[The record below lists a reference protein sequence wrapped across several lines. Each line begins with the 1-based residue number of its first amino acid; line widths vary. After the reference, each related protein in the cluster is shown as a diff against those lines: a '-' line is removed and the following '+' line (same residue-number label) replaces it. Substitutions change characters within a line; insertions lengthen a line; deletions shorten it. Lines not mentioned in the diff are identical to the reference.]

1 MNLSKTLFGKVYDFH
16 SVKEVLAKANEQ
28 KSGDTLAGIAAHDAK
43 ERVAAKYVLA
53 DLTVE
58 EVTNEPAVPYK
69 DDSVTRI
76 ILDDL
81 DRTQYDAIKNLTIGQ
96 LREKILDNRLS
107 GDQILTMAR
116 GMSSEVIAAL
126 AKLMGNL
133 DLMYVSRKL
142 YVRAHCN
149 TTIGEPGTFAVR
161 LQPNHPT
168 DNVQGVT
175 ASLLEGLSYGAGDA
189 VLGLNPAIDTLKST
203 SDILNLFHDVKERL
217 HIPTQTC
224 VLSHITTQLAAL
236 KSGVPMDL
244 CFQSIAG
251 SQAALAS
258 FGTDVEMLSEANDLM
273 RRYSTA
279 EGPNYM
285 YFETGQGSE
294 LSSGGHNG
302 ADQLVMES
310 RCYGLARHF
319 HPFLVNTVVG
329 FIGPEY
335 IYDTKELIRAALED
349 NFCGHMHGLPMGCDI
364 CYTNHMKAD
373 QNDADSLLV
382 MLASSGCHYVM
393 GIPQSDDVMLMYQ
406 STSYHDIAAV
416 REMLGLSPITPFRRW
431 LESYGIW
438 ENGRLGRNAGNAR
451 VFLEGGKL

>member
-1 MNLSKTLFGKVYDFH
+1 MKLDTMLFSKKYTFG
-16 SVKEVLAKANEQ
+16 SVKEVLAKANEK
-28 KSGDTLAGIAAHDAK
+28 KSGDTLAGIGAADAK
-43 ERVAAKYVLA
+43 ERTAAKCVLS

-58 EVTNEPAVPYK
+58 EITNSPAVDYES
-69 DDSVTRI
+69 DSVTRI

-81 DRTQYDAIKNLTIGQ
+81 DQEQYNKIKRLTIGE
-96 LREKILDNRLS
+96 LRERILDNKLPGS
-107 GDQILTMAR
+107 EILALAR

-142 YVRAHCN
+142 HITASCN
-149 TTIGEPGTFAVR
+149 TTIGEPGTFAAR

-168 DNVQGVT
+168 DDVKGVT

-189 VLGLNPAIDTLKST
+189 VIGLNPAIDTVKST
-203 SDILNLFHDVKERL
+203 TDILNLFNDVKTRL
-217 HIPTQTC
+217 NIPTQIC
-224 VLSHITTQLAAL
+224 VLSHITTQMQAL
-236 KSGVPMDL
+236 KQGAPMDL

-251 SQAALAS
+251 SEKALAS
-258 FGTDVEMLSEANDLM
+258 FGTDVDMLAEANELM
-273 RRYSTA
+273 RVHGTSN
-279 EGPNYM
+279 GPNYM

-294 LSSGGHNG
+294 LSSDSHNG

-310 RCYGLARHF
+310 RCYGLARHYK
-319 HPFLVNTVVG
+319 PFLVNTVVG

-335 IYDTKELIRAALED
+335 IYDSKELIRAALED

-373 QNDADSLLV
+373 QNDCDSLLV
-382 MLASSGCHYVM
+382 MLASAGCHYVM

-416 REMLGLSPITPFRRW
+416 REMLGLSPIQPFWEW

-438 ENGRLGRNAGNAR
+438 ENGRLGPNAGNPG
-451 VFLEGGKL
+451 VFL

>member
-1 MNLSKTLFGKVYDFH
+1 MKLQTTLFGKPYTFH

-28 KSGDTLAGIAAHDAK
+28 KSGDTLAGIGAADAK

-58 EVTNEPAVPYK
+58 EVTNSPAVEYSE
-69 DDSVTRI
+69 DAVTRI

-81 DRTQYDAIKNLTIGQ
+81 DRAQYEKIKGKTIGE
-96 LREKILDNRLS
+96 LRETILDNLIT
-107 GDQILTMAR
+107 GDRILTLAR

-133 DLMYVSRKL
+133 DLMYVARKL
-142 YVRAHCN
+142 HITATCN
-149 TTIGEPGTFAVR
+149 TTIGKPGTFAVR

-168 DNVQGVT
+168 DDVKGVT

-189 VLGLNPAIDTLKST
+189 VIGLNPAIDTLKST
-203 SDILNLFHDVKERL
+203 SDILNLFNDVKTRL
-217 HIPTQTC
+217 HIPTQIC
-224 VLSHITTQLAAL
+224 VLSHITTQLEAL
-236 KSGVPMDL
+236 KAGVPMDL

-251 SQAALAS
+251 SEKALAS
-258 FGTDVEMLSEANDLM
+258 FGTDVDTLAEANELM
-273 RRYSTA
+273 RQYGTSK
-279 EGPNYM
+279 GPNYL

-294 LSSGGHNG
+294 LSAGAHNG

-310 RCYGLARHF
+310 RCYGLARHYK
-319 HPFLVNTVVG
+319 PFLVNTVVG

-335 IYDTKELIRAALED
+335 IYDSKELIRAALED

-373 QNDADSLLV
+373 QNDCDSLLV
-382 MLASSGCHYVM
+382 MLASAGCHYVM

-416 REMLGLSPITPFRRW
+416 REMLGLSPIEPFREW

-438 ENGRLGRNAGNAR
+438 ENGRLGKNAGNPR
-451 VFLEGGKL
+451 IFL

>member
-1 MNLSKTLFGKVYDFH
+1 MKLDTTLFSKQYTFG
-16 SVKEVLAKANEQ
+16 SVKEVLAKANEK
-28 KSGDTLAGIAAHDAK
+28 KSGDTLAGIGAADAK
-43 ERVAAKYVLA
+43 ERVAAKYVLS

-58 EVTNEPAVPYK
+58 EVTHSPAVDYK
-69 DDSVTRI
+69 SDSVTRI

-81 DRTQYDAIKNLTIGQ
+81 DQEQYNKIKRLTIGE
-96 LREKILDNRLS
+96 LRERILDNKLPGS
-107 GDQILTMAR
+107 EILTLAR

-142 YVRAHCN
+142 QITASCN
-149 TTIGEPGTFAVR
+149 TTIGEPGTFAAR

-168 DNVQGVT
+168 DDVKGVT

-189 VLGLNPAIDTLKST
+189 VIGLNPAIDTVKST
-203 SDILNLFHDVKERL
+203 TDILNLFNDVKTRL
-217 HIPTQTC
+217 NIPTQIC
-224 VLSHITTQLAAL
+224 VLSHITTQMQAL
-236 KSGVPMDL
+236 KQGAPMDL

-251 SQAALAS
+251 SEKALAS
-258 FGTDVEMLSEANDLM
+258 FGTDVDMLAEANELM
-273 RRYSTA
+273 RAHGTSK
-279 EGPNYM
+279 GPDYM

-294 LSSGGHNG
+294 LSSDSHNG

-310 RCYGLARHF
+310 RCYGLARHYK
-319 HPFLVNTVVG
+319 PFLVNTVVG

-335 IYDTKELIRAALED
+335 IYDSKELIRAALED

-373 QNDADSLLV
+373 QNDCDSLLV
-382 MLASSGCHYVM
+382 MLASAGCHYVM

-416 REMLGLSPITPFRRW
+416 REMLGLSPIQPFREW

-438 ENGRLGRNAGNAR
+438 ENGRLGPNAGNPG
-451 VFLEGGKL
+451 VFL

>member
-1 MNLSKTLFGKVYDFH
+1 MKLYTDLFSKHYEFG

-28 KSGDTLAGIAAHDAK
+28 KSGDTLAGIGAADAK
-43 ERVAAKYVLA
+43 ERIAAKYVLA

-58 EVTNEPAVPYK
+58 DVTNSPAVEYEK
-69 DDSVTRI
+69 DSVTRI

-81 DRTQYDAIKNLTIGQ
+81 DKEQYEKIKKLTIGE
-96 LREKILDNRLS
+96 LREKILDNMIS
-107 GDQILTMAR
+107 GSEILELGR

-142 YVRAHCN
+142 KVTATCN
-149 TTIGEPGTFAVR
+149 TTIGLPGTFASR

-168 DNVQGVT
+168 DDVKGVT
-175 ASLLEGLSYGAGDA
+175 ASLLEGLSYGVGDA
-189 VLGLNPAIDTLKST
+189 VLGLNPAVDTVKSV
-203 SDILNLFHDVKERL
+203 SDILNLFNDVKTRL
-217 HIPTQTC
+217 NILTQTC
-224 VLSHITTQLAAL
+224 VLGHITTQLQAL
-236 KSGVPMDL
+236 KAGVPMDL

-251 SQAALAS
+251 SEKALAS
-258 FGTDVEMLSEANDLM
+258 FGTDVDMLANANELM
-273 RRYSTA
+273 KKYGTSQ
-279 EGPNYM
+279 GPNYM

-294 LSSGGHNG
+294 LSSNSHNG

-310 RCYGLARHF
+310 RCYGLARHYK
-319 HPFLVNTVVG
+319 PFLVNTVVG

-335 IYDTKELIRAALED
+335 TYDSKELIRAALED

-373 QNDADSLLV
+373 QNDCDSLLV

-416 REMLGLSPITPFRRW
+416 REMLSLSPIEPFKKW

-438 ENGRLGRNAGNAR
+438 ENGHLGKNAGNPR
-451 VFLEGGKL
+451 VFL

>member
-1 MNLSKTLFGKVYDFH
+1 MNLSVKIFSKQYDFK
-16 SVKEVLAKANEQ
+16 SVKEVMAKANEQ
-28 KSGDTLAGIAAHDAK
+28 KSGDALAGIGAADAK
-43 ERVAAKYVLA
+43 ERVAAKCVLS

-58 EVTNEPAVPYK
+58 DITNSPAVAYN

-81 DRTQYDAIKNLTIGQ
+81 DKEQYEKIKRLKIGE
-96 LREKILDNRLS
+96 LLEVILDNQIT
-107 GDQILTMAR
+107 GDEILTLAQ
-116 GMSSEVIAAL
+116 GMTSEVIACL

-142 YVRAHCN
+142 HITAHCN
-149 TTIGEPGTFAVR
+149 TTIGEAGTFAAR

-168 DNVQGVT
+168 DDVKGVT

-189 VLGLNPAIDTLKST
+189 VLGLNPAIDTVKST
-203 SDILNLFHDVKERL
+203 TDILNLFNDVKTRL
-217 HIPTQTC
+217 QIPTQTC
-224 VLSHITTQLAAL
+224 VLSHITTQIEAL
-236 KSGVPMDL
+236 KQGAPMDL

-251 SQAALAS
+251 SEKALSS
-258 FGTDVEMLSEANDLM
+258 FGTDVDMLESANELM
-273 RRYSTA
+273 KKYASSQ
-279 EGPNYM
+279 GPNYM

-294 LSSGGHNG
+294 LSSSSHNG
-302 ADQLVMES
+302 SDQLTMEA
-310 RCYGLARHF
+310 RCYGLARHYK
-319 HPFLVNTVVG
+319 PFLVNTVVG

-349 NFCGHMHGLPMGCDI
+349 NFCGHMHSLPMGCDI

-373 QNDADSLLV
+373 QNDCDSLLV
-382 MLASSGCHYVM
+382 MLANAGCHYVM

-416 REMLGLSPITPFRRW
+416 REMLGLSPIKEFRQW
-431 LESYGIW
+431 LEGYGIW
-438 ENGRLGRNAGNAR
+438 ENGRLGKNAGNPR
-451 VFLEGGKL
+451 IFL